1 MLIMFRTATFVNYY
15 ELWKLMLIITKNISN
30 NAAYVFT
37 WMKDPENEDLRIKC
51 SIKKGSGASM

>member
-1 MLIMFRTATFVNYY
+1 MFRTATFVNYY

-37 WMKDPENEDLRIKC
+37 WMKDPENEDLRMKC